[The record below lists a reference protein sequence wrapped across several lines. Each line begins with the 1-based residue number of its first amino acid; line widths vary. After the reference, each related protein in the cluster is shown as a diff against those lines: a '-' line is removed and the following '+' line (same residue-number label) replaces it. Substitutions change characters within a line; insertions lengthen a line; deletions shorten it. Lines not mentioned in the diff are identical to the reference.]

1 MNALSALGLAYYDSD
16 DDEDADG
23 GDEGN
28 ATPTLL
34 DIKKTV
40 IEGTA
45 AAPAPMSHSSQAV
58 LPDAGALLS
67 DLPDKVD
74 WNARGEDSD
83 AQPQYD
89 PKGTRYNS
97 VPLPKSMVQEQSSF
111 NAMTGGTRLVS
122 GSQMASGS
130 DTAAA
135 VAAGLSAVDAAS
147 LDATAA
153 GKRSEGAGGLLPS
166 RRTSLPKASTG
177 GLLLPP
183 QLRRP
188 NVATEDID
196 GIRAAKRPRPAP
208 K

>member
-23 GDEGN
+23 DEGN
-28 ATPTLL
+28 ATPTPS
-34 DIKKTV
+34 DVKETV

-45 AAPAPMSHSSQAV
+45 ALPAPTSHSSQAV
-58 LPDAGALLS
+58 LPDAGTLLS

-74 WNARGEDSD
+74 WNAHAEDSD

-130 DTAAA
+130 NTAAA

-147 LDATAA
+147 FDATAA

-188 NVATEDID
+188 NIATEDID
-196 GIRAAKRPRPAP
+196 GIRAAKRPKPAT